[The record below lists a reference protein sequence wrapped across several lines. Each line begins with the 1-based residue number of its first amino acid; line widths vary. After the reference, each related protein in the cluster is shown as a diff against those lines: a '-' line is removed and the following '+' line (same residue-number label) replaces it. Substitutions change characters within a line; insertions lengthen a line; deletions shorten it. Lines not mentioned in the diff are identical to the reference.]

1 VNNTADIFSSVS
13 YISCCDP
20 FFQLENND
28 ERFEDNKNEKNL
40 NLNYMRTSG
49 SFLLHEMM
57 HTTKITQTRPLSKS
71 VSYLESQNIDA
82 LSI

>member
-28 ERFEDNKNEKNL
+28 ERFEDDNNEKNL

-49 SFLLHEMM
+49 SFLLHEG
-57 HTTKITQTRPLSKS
+57 
-71 VSYLESQNIDA
+71 DA
-82 LSI
+82 YNKDYPDAAAQ